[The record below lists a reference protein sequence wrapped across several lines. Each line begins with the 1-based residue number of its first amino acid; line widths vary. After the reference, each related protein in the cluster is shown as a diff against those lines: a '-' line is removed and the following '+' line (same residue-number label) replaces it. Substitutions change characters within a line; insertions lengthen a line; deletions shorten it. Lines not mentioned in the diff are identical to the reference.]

1 MGPAAA
7 GGSVTDGRSAVG
19 HAGSMSMRTVVEG
32 RGIPWL
38 KIYAAIFAVLSVVA
52 GVFVLLALHRV
63 LTWLVVAAFLALVL
77 NPGVDLL
84 GRRFHMRR
92 GIATALVLLIA
103 LLLLAAMT
111 YAFVRP
117 IVEEAQTLA
126 DRGPEL
132 VADARAG
139 RGPLGGLVERFD
151 LERRLD
157 ENRDRIDEYVNQLG
171 SNSLRVAAGVGT
183 AVAGTLTVLVMTV
196 LMLIEGPRMLQS
208 ALGALP
214 AGRRERVRRVAADCA
229 RAVTGYMAGNLLI
242 SIIAGLSTLV
252 FLTILGVPFK
262 AVLAL
267 FVGVAD
273 LIPLVGATLGASVV
287 VLVASLH
294 SIPAGIAALVF
305 YILYQQFENHVLQ
318 VTIMARTVQLNPLVV
333 LVSVIVGVELSG
345 ILGAL
350 LAIPAAG
357 IVQVIARD
365 LFTGRF
371 GERKA
376 EPTIGVAEVPASRA
390 GA

>member
-1 MGPAAA
+1 MRAA
-7 GGSVTDGRSAVG
+7 VD
-19 HAGSMSMRTVVEG
+19 G

-38 KIYAAIFAVLSVVA
+38 KIYATIFAVLSVVA

-63 LTWLVVAAFLALVL
+63 LTWLVVAGFLAVIL
-77 NPGVDLL
+77 NPAVDAL
-84 GRRFHMRR
+84 GRRFGMRR
-92 GIATALVLLIA
+92 GIATAVVLLVA
-103 LLLLAAMT
+103 LLVLAAMT
-111 YAFVRP
+111 YAFIRP
-117 IVEEAQTLA
+117 IVDEAQTLTE
-126 DRGPEL
+126 RGPEL

-139 RGPLGGLVERFD
+139 RGPLGDLVDRFD
-151 LERRLD
+151 LEQRLD
-157 ENRDRIDEYVNQLG
+157 DNRDRIDEYVNQLG
-171 SNSLRVAAGVGT
+171 SNSLRIAAGVGT

-208 ALGALP
+208 ALQALP
-214 AGRRERVRRVAADCA
+214 SGRRERVRRVAADCS
-229 RAVTGYMAGNLLI
+229 RAVTGYMAGNLVI
-242 SIIAGLSTLV
+242 SVIAGLSTLV

-267 FVGVAD
+267 FVAVAD
-273 LIPLVGATLGASVV
+273 LIPLVGATLGAFVV

-294 SIPAGIAALVF
+294 SVPAGIAALVF

-333 LVSVIVGVELSG
+333 LVSVIIGVELSG

-365 LFTGRF
+365 LYTGRF
-371 GERKA
+371 GERKE
-376 EPTIGVAEVPASRA
+376 EPTIGAAEVPASRA